1 MKNSFFGS
9 KLNSVLLFILIIL
22 VGGAIYI
29 MLQNK
34 EVYLNVFQKEKTE
47 EKINTTQ
54 EKIPDNMKDG
64 ILGNKDDLISF
75 SIWPYTKVHGVVSYR
90 GVISGG
96 YFFEGNILVGVADMN
111 KKIILQSNGVAKSD
125 WMTSN
130 PVNFEGYLDFST
142 LPKGP
147 AYLQIHNDNASG
159 LPENDKFV
167 LIPIIIE

>member
-1 MKNSFFGS
+1 MENNFFGS
-9 KLNSVLLFILIIL
+9 KLNSVLLLVLIIL
-22 VGGAIYI
+22 VSGAIYI

-34 EVYLNVFQKEKTE
+34 EVYLNVFQTSPTPGLE
-47 EKINTTQ
+47 ESHKPGVWEQ
-54 EKIPDNMKDG
+54 DG

-90 GVISGG
+90 GAIKGG
-96 YFFEGNILVGVADMN
+96 YFFEGNILVGVTDMN

-125 WMTSN
+125 WMTSD

-142 LPKGP
+142 LPKGS

-159 LPENDKFV
+159 LPENDKFI
-167 LIPIIIE
+167 LIPIVIE